1 MAIKG
6 QIHEYSE
13 TCIPTYKIMQ
23 QKPNGSNCIELKKYA
38 EQGFEQISMKCIEI
52 LFQKNNF
59 FVGNK
64 IVRIIN
70 NKTKVT
76 WKPPIGEY

>member
-1 MAIKG
+1 
-6 QIHEYSE
+6 
-13 TCIPTYKIMQ
+13 MQ
-23 QKPNGSNCIELKKYA
+23 QKSNGSNCIELKKYA

-76 WKPPIGEY
+76 